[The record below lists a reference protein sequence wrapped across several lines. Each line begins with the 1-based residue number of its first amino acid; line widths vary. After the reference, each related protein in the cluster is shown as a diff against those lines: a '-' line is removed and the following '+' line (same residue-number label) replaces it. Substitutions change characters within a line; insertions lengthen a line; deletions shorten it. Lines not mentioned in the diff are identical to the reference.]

1 MEFIYGKYFMTGTV
15 FRSDRISSVYI
26 VSKLLVCCWL
36 VTLFQISKAVRVL
49 ECKSVRVWVL
59 GFHRIY
65 NFMNFLVQIDL
76 ENIVVAVVLAD
87 FNSLIIFYFMHSI
100 TIFFIDIAVYI
111 RIDCIIH
118 MMI

>member
-1 MEFIYGKYFMTGTV
+1 
-15 FRSDRISSVYI
+15 
-26 VSKLLVCCWL
+26 
-36 VTLFQISKAVRVL
+36 
-49 ECKSVRVWVL
+49 
-59 GFHRIY
+59 
-65 NFMNFLVQIDL
+65 MNFLVQIDL